1 MKFIVLVIPAFLA
14 GAISFYALQQRDDNQ
29 RLVAELA
36 ANATQLQRLEELLAA
51 NEEQRVLFEA
61 QIQQLQ
67 GNLQGTQSQLINLS
81 SALQSTRS
89 SITPAAESVAE
100 PAADLPTTAPVAN

>member
-1 MKFIVLVIPAFLA
+1 MKFIVLVIPAFLL
-14 GAISFYALQQRDDNQ
+14 GVMSFYALQQRGENQ

-36 ANATQLQRLEELLAA
+36 RNNTQLQRLEELLAT
-51 NEEQRVLFEA
+51 NEQQREQFEV

-67 GNLQGTQSQLINLS
+67 SNLQGTQSQLINLS

-89 SITPAAESVAE
+89 SITPAGEPIAE
-100 PAADLPTTAPVAN
+100 PAADLPITAPVAN